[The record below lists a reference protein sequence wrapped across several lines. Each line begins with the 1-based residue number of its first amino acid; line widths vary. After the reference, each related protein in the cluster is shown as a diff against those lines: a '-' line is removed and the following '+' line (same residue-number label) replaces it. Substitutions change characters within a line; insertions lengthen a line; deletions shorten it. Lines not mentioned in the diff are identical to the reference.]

1 MIVVY
6 RHMTTVNRLPWDRF
20 SLSFLF
26 YPPHA
31 QIWTLSFTWL
41 IMFFFSLYIC
51 MYVCWLVFLRVVY
64 NHLHLIF
71 IGIIGTWVPITVV
84 VVFVVVVVVVVAP
97 RPVIY
102 LVTGKITVLGTA
114 FCRHQE
120 RRKKKK
126 KKGFSGLLPFCV
138 THIHTQSSK

>member
-1 MIVVY
+1 M
-6 RHMTTVNRLPWDRF
+6 
-20 SLSFLF
+20 
-26 YPPHA
+26 
-31 QIWTLSFTWL
+31 
-41 IMFFFSLYIC
+41 
-51 MYVCWLVFLRVVY
+51 VFLRVVY

-71 IGIIGTWVPITVV
+71 IGIIGTWVPVTVV

-126 KKGFSGLLPFCV
+126 KKDLVVCCLFVLHTY
-138 THIHTQSSK
+138 THKVPNNW